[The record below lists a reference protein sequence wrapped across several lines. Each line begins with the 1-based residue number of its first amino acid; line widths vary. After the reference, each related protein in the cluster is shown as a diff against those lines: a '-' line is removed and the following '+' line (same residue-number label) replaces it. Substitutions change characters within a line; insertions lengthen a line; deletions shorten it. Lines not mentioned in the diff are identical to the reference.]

1 MAFNQAHWLF
11 AYNYWVLSWRIELL
25 QEEMSPDTYNKSL
38 RIIYIVVTLITVGM
52 PAIDW
57 VLFNNRKMRAFS
69 LVWLAENISLAISC
83 FILTWGFKRLIKIM
97 STDDVLVDKA
107 FIFWHI
113 IAYFFIV
120 IANVVQAFLYF
131 KYPITYEISSY
142 CLLVINLACSTILA
156 AIVNTIFSKYLQPQ
170 TSSDDSSLKSVL
182 TSSVQES

>member
-1 MAFNQAHWLF
+1 
-11 AYNYWVLSWRIELL
+11 
-25 QEEMSPDTYNKSL
+25 
-38 RIIYIVVTLITVGM
+38 
-52 PAIDW
+52 
-57 VLFNNRKMRAFS
+57 
-69 LVWLAENISLAISC
+69 
-83 FILTWGFKRLIKIM
+83 M

-170 TSSDDSSLKSVL
+170 TSSDDSILKSVL
-182 TSSVQES
+182 TSSVQESLSEMNSSFDDIEPVVIDLTNNFVPESVPNVDKASIDKAILDTLFKKVD